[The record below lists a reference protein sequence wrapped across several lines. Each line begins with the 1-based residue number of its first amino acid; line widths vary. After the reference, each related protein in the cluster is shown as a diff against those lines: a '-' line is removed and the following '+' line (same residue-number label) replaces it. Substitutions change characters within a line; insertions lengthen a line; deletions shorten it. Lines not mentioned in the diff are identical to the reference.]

1 VRSWAQKLG
10 GELWHVGELVTRRT
24 RVNEVVFL
32 TTTKKCVKRIG
43 VAELQETHRRQRGER
58 RDHLEGDPRKNLQ
71 HDQGES
77 GGGERECPG
86 VSPSATV
93 TFSCRGSWT

>member
-1 VRSWAQKLG
+1 MARRG
-10 GELWHVGELVTRRT
+10 VGDAEDESQRGSLPH
-24 RVNEVVFL
+24 NN
-32 TTTKKCVKRIG
+32 KKCVKRIG